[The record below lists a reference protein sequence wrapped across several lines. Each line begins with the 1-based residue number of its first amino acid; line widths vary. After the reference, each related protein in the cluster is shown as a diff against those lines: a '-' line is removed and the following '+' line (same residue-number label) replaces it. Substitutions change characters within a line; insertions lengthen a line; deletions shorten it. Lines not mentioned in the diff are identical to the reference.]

1 MTGGTGYIGRS
12 LAASLIAR
20 GHTVHVLIRRG
31 SETKLPNGCKA
42 VPGDALDQ
50 ATYREAVRGCDT
62 LVHLVG
68 VAHPSP
74 AKAAEFRAVDL
85 VSIQE
90 AVKSAVYAQI
100 KYFVYVSVA
109 HPAPVMKAYIEVRSQ
124 GEALIRSAG
133 LDATILRPWYVI
145 GPGHRW
151 PLLLLPVYR
160 VLELLPSIRE
170 SARRLGLVTLREM
183 TGTLVDAVENPAR
196 GVRVI
201 EVPEIRRFAAR
212 Q

>member
-1 MTGGTGYIGRS
+1 MAAVFMTGGTGYIGRS

-42 VPGDALDQ
+42 VPGDDLDQ

-160 VLELLPSIRE
+160 VLELLPS
-170 SARRLGLVTLREM
+170 
-183 TGTLVDAVENPAR
+183 
-196 GVRVI
+196 
-201 EVPEIRRFAAR
+201 
-212 Q
+212 